1 MGQILYYRQTPLS
14 SFVSAKVERKN
25 QTTKHFAEKLFPEPF
40 YIGSVFCFRVPG
52 RLGAEALSSETFIP

>member
-25 QTTKHFAEKLFPEPF
+25 QTTKHFAENFFLPE
-40 YIGSVFCFRVPG
+40 
-52 RLGAEALSSETFIP
+52 AHE